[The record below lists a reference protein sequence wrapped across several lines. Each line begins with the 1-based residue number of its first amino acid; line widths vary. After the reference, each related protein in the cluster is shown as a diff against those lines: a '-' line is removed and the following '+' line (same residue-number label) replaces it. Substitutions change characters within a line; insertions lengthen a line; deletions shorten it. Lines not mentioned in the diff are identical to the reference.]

1 MHNRQTGAVKYLL
14 ILCGVILVAVGVIG
28 IVVPGLPTT
37 IFLIAAAACF
47 AKSSPWLHNWL
58 ISHRWFGPIIINW
71 QNTRSI
77 PKNAK
82 RVALTM
88 MALAC
93 VYTSL
98 MLDSIYLIILIYLL
112 MFGPA
117 VFVFRL
123 PLTEDVQETQDTVD
137 AVQKTTTD

>member
-1 MHNRQTGAVKYLL
+1 LHNRQTGAVKYLL

-58 ISHRWFGPIIINW
+58 ISHRWFAPIIINW

>member
-1 MHNRQTGAVKYLL
+1 LHNRQTGAVKYLL